1 MKERLGWRGWRGD
14 RGRDVDV
21 IDQRDRGRGR
31 GSRSAERAV
40 ASRGDGVEEQRGR
53 LGGGVA
59 NIGLHVQQGRDVNF
73 HGEARQVP
81 IPTAGEQGSR
91 RAETSQRDLQPI
103 PLKFL
108 PSLLPESPQ
117 ASAHSRHLPC
127 PLPSS
132 LPDSWGHSHPFC
144 SRHLN

>member
-103 PLKFL
+103 PLNSSPL
-108 PSLLPESPQ
+108 SSQRVPRPLLTPGTSP
-117 ASAHSRHLPC
+117 AL
-127 PLPSS
+127 S
-132 LPDSWGHSHPFC
+132 LPLCQTPGAIPTHSAPDT
-144 SRHLN
+144 